1 MTDSRHPR
9 RARQALSYRSYRLFI
24 SGALISNSGVWVQ
37 MIALAFVIEK
47 LTDSATWVG
56 LAAMMQTLPAVF
68 LGMVGGALADRF
80 PRRVMLMFTNSA
92 QALIALGFAAMWGS
106 GVDRP
111 LAYIALGVVNGCV
124 NGIQL
129 PAWQAFV
136 SELVPRGALLNA
148 VTLNSAQF
156 NASRAVGPAV
166 GGLVL
171 AIGGPGWAFLVN
183 SVSYVPAVLALVLIQ
198 VPRLAP
204 AGGDRPNVFRDAAA
218 AVRYAADRPG
228 IRLSILIAG
237 VIAFFGQ
244 PVIHLV
250 VIFANDVFKVG
261 ETQYGILAAASGVG
275 AMLNTPFVAGR
286 GSRVPRSRLVGF
298 GWPIYGIAL
307 LGFAL
312 SPYYWLAVVALAALG
327 ASHIAT
333 AATLNTVIQL
343 QVEEALRAKVLALY
357 LITLLAGLPLGT
369 QLQGALADLIGPR
382 IAVGGAGVL
391 LAATALWW
399 VITGRT
405 KVLDLN

>member
-1 MTDSRHPR
+1 MTEPR
-9 RARQALSYRSYRLFI
+9 PSRARRALSYRNYRLFL

-80 PRRVMLMFTNSA
+80 PRRIMLMVTNSV
-92 QALIALGFAAMWGS
+92 QALIALGFAAMLAW

-111 LAYIALGVVNGCV
+111 LAYIALGVVNGCA

-156 NASRAVGPAV
+156 NASRAVGPMI
-166 GGLVL
+166 GGIVL
-171 AIGGPGWAFLVN
+171 AIGGPGWCFFTN
-183 SVSYVPAVLALVLIQ
+183 SLTYVPAVLAMIFIR
-198 VPRLAP
+198 VPRVAP
-204 AGGDRPNVFRDAAA
+204 TDGGRPNVLRDAAA
-218 AVRYAADRPG
+218 AVRYAADNPG

-261 ETQYGILAAASGVG
+261 ETQYGILAAATGVG

-286 GSRVPRSRLVGF
+286 GSRVPRSRLVGV
-298 GWPIYGIAL
+298 GWPLYGIAL
-307 LGFAL
+307 LGFAM
-312 SPYYWLAVVALAALG
+312 SPYFWLGVVALAILG
-327 ASHIAT
+327 AAHIAT

-357 LITLLAGLPLGT
+357 LITLLAGLPLGA

-382 IAVGGAGVL
+382 VAVGGAGVL

-405 KVLDLN
+405 KVLNLN

>member
-1 MTDSRHPR
+1 MTESRHPR
-9 RARQALSYRSYRLFI
+9 RARQALSYRNYRLFI
-24 SGALISNSGVWVQ
+24 SGALVSNSGVWVQ
-37 MIALAFVIEK
+37 MIALAFVIED
-47 LTDSATWVG
+47 LTDSGTWVG

-80 PRRVMLMFTNSA
+80 PRRILLTFTNLA
-92 QALIALGFAAMWGS
+92 QALIAMGFAAMWAS
-106 GVDRP
+106 GIDRP
-111 LAYIALGVVNGCV
+111 AAYIALGVVNGCV

-156 NASRAVGPAV
+156 NASRAVGPMI
-166 GGLVL
+166 GGIVL
-171 AIGGPGWAFLVN
+171 AIGGPGWCFFTN
-183 SVSYVPAVLALVLIQ
+183 SLTYVPAVLALVLIQ

-204 AGGDRPNVFRDAAA
+204 SGGDRPNVLRDAAA
-218 AVRYAADRPG
+218 AVRYAADNPG

-343 QVEEALRAKVLALY
+343 QVEEDLRAKVLALY
-357 LITLLAGLPLGT
+357 LITLLAGLPLGA
-369 QLQGALADLIGPR
+369 QLQGFLADLIGPR

-399 VITGRT
+399 VISGRT
-405 KVLDLN
+405 KVLDRN

>member
-1 MTDSRHPR
+1 MTDSRPPR
-9 RARQALSYRSYRLFI
+9 RARQALSYRNYRLFI
-24 SGALISNSGVWVQ
+24 SGALVSNSGVWVQ
-37 MIALAFVIEK
+37 MIALAFVIER
-47 LTDSATWVG
+47 LTGSGTWVG

-68 LGMVGGALADRF
+68 LGMVGGTLADRF
-80 PRRVMLMFTNSA
+80 PRRIMLTFTNSA
-92 QALIALGFAAMWGS
+92 QALIALGFSAMWAA

-156 NASRAVGPAV
+156 NASRAVGPMI
-166 GGLVL
+166 GGIVL
-171 AIGGPGWAFLVN
+171 AVGGPGWCFFTN
-183 SVSYVPAVLALVLIQ
+183 SLTYVPAVLALVFIR

-204 AGGDRPNVFRDAAA
+204 AGGDRPNAFKDAAA
-218 AVRYAADRPG
+218 AVRYAADNPG
-228 IRLSILIAG
+228 IRLSILVAG

-261 ETQYGILAAASGVG
+261 ETQYGILAAATGVG

-286 GSRVPRSRLVGF
+286 GSRLPRSRLVGY

-307 LGFAL
+307 LGFAV
-312 SPYYWLAVVALAALG
+312 SPYYWLAVVALAVLG
-327 ASHIAT
+327 AAHIAT

-343 QVEEALRAKVLALY
+343 QVEETLRAKVLALY
-357 LITLLAGLPLGT
+357 LITLLAGLPLGA
-369 QLQGALADLIGPR
+369 QLQGFLADVIGPR

-399 VITGRT
+399 VISGRT

>member
-1 MTDSRHPR
+1 MTDSRNPR
-9 RARQALSYRSYRLFI
+9 RARQALSYRNYRLFI

-37 MIALAFVIEK
+37 MIALAFVIER
-47 LTDSATWVG
+47 LTGSATWVG
-56 LAAMMQTLPAVF
+56 LAAMLQTLPAVF

-80 PRRVMLMFTNSA
+80 PRRIMLAITNTA
-92 QALIALGFAAMWGS
+92 QALIALGFSAMWAA

-136 SELVPRGALLNA
+136 SELVPRAALLNA

-156 NASRAVGPAV
+156 NASRAVGPMI
-166 GGLVL
+166 GGFVL
-171 AIGGPGWAFLVN
+171 AIGGPGWCFFTN
-183 SVSYVPAVLALVLIQ
+183 SLTYVPAVFALVFIQ

-204 AGGDRPNVFRDAAA
+204 EGGDRPNVFRDAAA
-218 AVRYAADRPG
+218 AMRYAADNPG

-261 ETQYGILAAASGVG
+261 ETQYGILAAATGIG

-307 LGFAL
+307 LGFAF

-357 LITLLAGLPLGT
+357 LITLLAGLPLGA
-369 QLQGALADLIGPR
+369 QLQGALSDLIGPR
-382 IAVGGAGVL
+382 IAVGGAGML

-399 VITGRT
+399 VLSGRT
-405 KVLDLN
+405 KVLDQN

>member
-1 MTDSRHPR
+1 MTDSRQPR
-9 RARQALSYRSYRLFI
+9 RARQALSYRNYRLFI

-37 MIALAFVIEK
+37 MIALAFVIER
-47 LTDSATWVG
+47 LTDSGTWVG

-80 PRRVMLMFTNSA
+80 PRRIMLTFTNSA
-92 QALIALGFAAMWGS
+92 QALIALGFSAMWAA

-111 LAYIALGVVNGCV
+111 AAYIALGVVNGCV

-136 SELVPRGALLNA
+136 TELVPRGALLNA

-156 NASRAVGPAV
+156 NASRAVGPTI
-166 GGLVL
+166 GGIVL
-171 AIGGPGWAFLVN
+171 AIGGPGWCFFTN
-183 SVSYVPAVLALVLIQ
+183 SLTYVPAIFALVLIR

-204 AGGDRPNVFRDAAA
+204 ADGDRPNVFKDAAA
-218 AVRYAADRPG
+218 AVRYAADNPG

-244 PVIHLV
+244 PIIHLV
-250 VIFANDVFKVG
+250 VIFANDVFEVG
-261 ETQYGILAAASGVG
+261 ETKYGILAAATGVG
-275 AMLNTPFVAGR
+275 AMLNTPFVAGK
-286 GSRVPRSRLVGF
+286 GSRLPRSRLVGF

-307 LGFAL
+307 LGFAV
-312 SPYYWLAVVALAALG
+312 SPYYWLAVVALAVLG

-357 LITLLAGLPLGT
+357 LVTLLAGLPLGA
-369 QLQGALADLIGPR
+369 QLQGFLADVIGPR

-399 VITGRT
+399 VISGRT

>member
-1 MTDSRHPR
+1 
-9 RARQALSYRSYRLFI
+9 
-24 SGALISNSGVWVQ
+24 
-37 MIALAFVIEK
+37 MIALAFVIER
-47 LTDSATWVG
+47 LTGSGTWVG

-68 LGMVGGALADRF
+68 LGMVGGTLADRF
-80 PRRVMLMFTNSA
+80 PRRIMLTFTNSA
-92 QALIALGFAAMWGS
+92 QALIALGFSAMWAA

-156 NASRAVGPAV
+156 NASRAVGPMI
-166 GGLVL
+166 GGIVL
-171 AIGGPGWAFLVN
+171 AVGGPGWCFFTN
-183 SVSYVPAVLALVLIQ
+183 SLTYVPAVLALVFIR

-204 AGGDRPNVFRDAAA
+204 ADDERPNVFREAAA
-218 AVRYAADRPG
+218 AVRYAADNPG

-312 SPYYWLAVVALAALG
+312 SPYYWLAVVALAVLG

-357 LITLLAGLPLGT
+357 LITLLAGLPLGA
-369 QLQGALADLIGPR
+369 QLQGFLADVIGPR

-399 VITGRT
+399 VINGRT

>member
-1 MTDSRHPR
+1 MTDSRQPR
-9 RARQALSYRSYRLFI
+9 RARQALSYRNYRLFI

-37 MIALAFVIEK
+37 MIALAFVIER
-47 LTDSATWVG
+47 LTGSATWVG
-56 LAAMMQTLPAVF
+56 LAAMLQTLPAVF

-80 PRRVMLMFTNSA
+80 PRRIMLAFTNSA
-92 QALIALGFAAMWGS
+92 QAVIAMGFAAMWAS
-106 GVDRP
+106 GIDRP
-111 LAYIALGVVNGCV
+111 LAYIALGVVNGCL

-136 SELVPRGALLNA
+136 SELVPRAALLNA

-156 NASRAVGPAV
+156 NASRAVGPMI
-166 GGLVL
+166 GGFVL
-171 AIGGPGWAFLVN
+171 AIGGPGWCFFTN
-183 SVSYVPAVLALVLIQ
+183 SLTYVPAVLTLVLIR

-204 AGGDRPNVFRDAAA
+204 AGGERPNVFRDGAA
-218 AVRYAADRPG
+218 AVRYAADNPG
-228 IRLSILIAG
+228 IRLSVLIAG

-250 VIFANDVFKVG
+250 VIFATDVFEVG
-261 ETQYGILAAASGVG
+261 ETQYGILAAATGIG
-275 AMLNTPFVAGR
+275 AMLNTPFVAGP

-312 SPYYWLAVVALAALG
+312 SPYYWLAVVALAVLG

-357 LITLLAGLPLGT
+357 LITLLAGLPLGA
-369 QLQGALADLIGPR
+369 QLQGFLADVIGPR
-382 IAVGGAGVL
+382 IAVGGAGLL
-391 LAATALWW
+391 LAATALLW
-399 VITGRT
+399 VLSGRT
-405 KVLDLN
+405 KVLDRN

>member
-1 MTDSRHPR
+1 M
-9 RARQALSYRSYRLFI
+9 SYRNYRLFL

-37 MIALAFVIEK
+37 MLALAFVIER
-47 LTDSATWVG
+47 LTNSGTWVG
-56 LAAMMQTLPAVF
+56 LAAMMQTLPAVG

-80 PRRVMLMFTNSA
+80 PRRVMLMITNSV
-92 QALIALGFAAMWGS
+92 QSIIALGFAAMWAS

-171 AIGGPGWAFLVN
+171 AFGGPGWSFLVN
-183 SVSYVPAVLALVLIQ
+183 SLSYVPAVLVLGLIR
-198 VPRLAP
+198 VPRLVP
-204 AGGDRPNVFRDAAA
+204 SGDGRPNIFRDAAA
-218 AVRYAADRPG
+218 AVRYVAAHPG
-228 IRLSILIAG
+228 IRRAILIAG

-244 PVIHLV
+244 PIIHLV
-250 VIFANDVFKVG
+250 VIFANDVFHVG
-261 ETQYGILAAASGVG
+261 EFQYGILAAASGVG
-275 AMLNTPFVAGR
+275 AVLNTPFVAIK
-286 GSRVPRSRLVGF
+286 GSRISRSRLVGLS
-298 GWPIYGIAL
+298 WPVYGVAL

-312 SPYYWLAVVALAALG
+312 SPYYWLAVVALAVLG
-327 ASHIAT
+327 AAHIAT
-333 AATLNTVIQL
+333 ASTLNTVIQL
-343 QVEEALRAKVLALY
+343 QVKEALRAKVLALY
-357 LITLLAGLPLGT
+357 LMTLLAGMPLGA
-369 QLQGALADLIGPR
+369 QLQGFLADVIGPR

-399 VITGRT
+399 VISGRT
-405 KVLDLN
+405 KVLNLE

>member
-9 RARQALSYRSYRLFI
+9 RARQALSYRNYRLFI

-37 MIALAFVIEK
+37 MIALAFVIER

-80 PRRVMLMFTNSA
+80 PRRVMLMFTNST
-92 QALIALGFAAMWGS
+92 QALIALGFSAMWAA

-136 SELVPRGALLNA
+136 SELVPRAALLNA

-156 NASRAVGPAV
+156 NASRAVGPMI
-166 GGLVL
+166 GGIVL
-171 AIGGPGWAFLVN
+171 AIGGPGWCFFTN
-183 SVSYVPAVLALVLIQ
+183 SLTYAPALLALVFIQ

-204 AGGDRPNVFRDAAA
+204 ADGDRPNVFRDAVAA
-218 AVRYAADRPG
+218 IRYVAEQPG
-228 IRLSILIAG
+228 IRLSVLIAG

-250 VIFANDVFKVG
+250 VIFANDVFEVG

-286 GSRVPRSRLVGF
+286 GSRVPRSLLVGF

-312 SPYYWLAVVALAALG
+312 SPYYWLAVAALAALG

-357 LITLLAGLPLGT
+357 LITLLAGLPLGA

-399 VITGRT
+399 VLSGRT
-405 KVLDLN
+405 KVLDQD

>member
-1 MTDSRHPR
+1 M
-9 RARQALSYRSYRLFI
+9 L
-24 SGALISNSGVWVQ
+24 
-37 MIALAFVIEK
+37 ALAFVIER
-47 LTDSATWVG
+47 LTESGTWVG

-80 PRRVMLMFTNSA
+80 PRRIMLTFTNSA
-92 QALIALGFAAMWGS
+92 QALIALGFSAMWAA

-111 LAYIALGVVNGCV
+111 AAYIALGVVNGCV

-136 SELVPRGALLNA
+136 TELVPRGALLNA

-156 NASRAVGPAV
+156 NASRAVGPMI
-166 GGLVL
+166 GGIVL
-171 AIGGPGWAFLVN
+171 AVGGPGWCFFTN
-183 SVSYVPAVLALVLIQ
+183 SLTYVPAIFALVLIR

-204 AGGDRPNVFRDAAA
+204 ADGDRPNVFKDAAA
-218 AVRYAADRPG
+218 AVRYAADNPG

-244 PVIHLV
+244 PIIHLV
-250 VIFANDVFKVG
+250 VIFANDVFEVG
-261 ETQYGILAAASGVG
+261 ETKYGILAAATGVG

-286 GSRVPRSRLVGF
+286 GSRVPRSRLVGL
-298 GWPIYGIAL
+298 GWPVYGIAL

-312 SPYYWLAVVALAALG
+312 SPYYWLAVVALAVLG

-357 LITLLAGLPLGT
+357 LITLLAGLPLGA
-369 QLQGALADLIGPR
+369 QLQGFLADVIGPR

-399 VITGRT
+399 VISGRT

>member
-1 MTDSRHPR
+1 MTDSRNPR
-9 RARQALSYRSYRLFI
+9 RARQALSYRNYRLFI
-24 SGALISNSGVWVQ
+24 SGALISNSGVWIQ
-37 MIALAFVIEK
+37 MIALAFVIED
-47 LTDSATWVG
+47 LTNSGTWVG

-80 PRRVMLMFTNSA
+80 PRRIMLTFTNSA
-92 QALIALGFAAMWGS
+92 QALIALGFAAMWAA

-111 LAYIALGVVNGCV
+111 LAYIALGVVNGCM

-156 NASRAVGPAV
+156 NASRAVGPMI
-166 GGLVL
+166 GGIVL
-171 AIGGPGWAFLVN
+171 AVGGPGWCFFTN
-183 SVSYVPAVLALVLIQ
+183 SLTYVPAVLALVLIR

-204 AGGDRPNVFRDAAA
+204 AGGDRPNVIKDAAT
-218 AVRYAADRPG
+218 AVRYAADNPG
-228 IRLSILIAG
+228 IRLSIVVAG

-250 VIFANDVFKVG
+250 VIFANDVFMVG
-261 ETQYGILAAASGVG
+261 ETQYGILAAATGVG

-286 GSRVPRSRLVGF
+286 GSRLPRSRLVGY

-307 LGFAL
+307 LGFAV
-312 SPYYWLAVVALAALG
+312 SPYYWLAVVALAVLG

-343 QVEEALRAKVLALY
+343 QVEETLRAKVLALY
-357 LITLLAGLPLGT
+357 LITLLAGLPLGA
-369 QLQGALADLIGPR
+369 QLQGFLADVIGPR

-399 VITGRT
+399 VISGRT

>member
-1 MTDSRHPR
+1 
-9 RARQALSYRSYRLFI
+9 
-24 SGALISNSGVWVQ
+24 
-37 MIALAFVIEK
+37 MIALAFVIED
-47 LTDSATWVG
+47 LTDSGTWVG

-80 PRRVMLMFTNSA
+80 PRRILLTFTNLA
-92 QALIALGFAAMWGS
+92 QALIAMGFAAMWAS
-106 GVDRP
+106 GIDRP
-111 LAYIALGVVNGCV
+111 AAYIALGVVNGCV

-156 NASRAVGPAV
+156 NASRAVGPMI
-166 GGLVL
+166 GGIVL
-171 AIGGPGWAFLVN
+171 AIGGPGWCFFTN
-183 SVSYVPAVLALVLIQ
+183 SLTYVPAVLALVLIQ

-204 AGGDRPNVFRDAAA
+204 SGGDRPNVLRDAAA
-218 AVRYAADRPG
+218 AVRYAADNPG

-343 QVEEALRAKVLALY
+343 QVEEDLRAKVLALY
-357 LITLLAGLPLGT
+357 LITLLAGLPLGA
-369 QLQGALADLIGPR
+369 QLQGFLADLIGPR

-399 VITGRT
+399 VISGRT
-405 KVLDLN
+405 KVLDRN

>member
-1 MTDSRHPR
+1 
-9 RARQALSYRSYRLFI
+9 
-24 SGALISNSGVWVQ
+24 
-37 MIALAFVIEK
+37 MIALAFVIED
-47 LTDSATWVG
+47 LTESGTWVG

-80 PRRVMLMFTNSA
+80 PRRIMLTFTNSA
-92 QALIALGFAAMWGS
+92 QALIALGFAAMWAA

-111 LAYIALGVVNGCV
+111 LAYIALGVVNGCM

-136 SELVPRGALLNA
+136 AELVPRGALLNA

-156 NASRAVGPAV
+156 NASRAVGPMI
-166 GGLVL
+166 GGIVL
-171 AIGGPGWAFLVN
+171 AVGGPGWCFFTN
-183 SVSYVPAVLALVLIQ
+183 SLTYLPAVLALILIR

-204 AGGDRPNVFRDAAA
+204 EGGDRPNVFRDAAA
-218 AVRYAADRPG
+218 AVRYAADNPG
-228 IRLSILIAG
+228 IRLSILVAG

-244 PVIHLV
+244 PIIHLV

-261 ETQYGILAAASGVG
+261 ETQYGILAAATGVG

-312 SPYYWLAVVALAALG
+312 SPYYWLAVVALAVLG

-357 LITLLAGLPLGT
+357 LITLLAGLPLGA
-369 QLQGALADLIGPR
+369 QLQGFLADVIGPR

-399 VITGRT
+399 VISGRT

>member
-9 RARQALSYRSYRLFI
+9 RARQALSYRNYRLFI
-24 SGALISNSGVWVQ
+24 SGALVSNSGVWVQ
-37 MIALAFVIEK
+37 MIALAFVIED
-47 LTDSATWVG
+47 LTGSATWVG

-80 PRRVMLMFTNSA
+80 PRRIMLTFTNSA
-92 QALIALGFAAMWGS
+92 QALIALGFAAMWAA

-156 NASRAVGPAV
+156 NASRAVGPMV
-166 GGLVL
+166 GGIVL
-171 AIGGPGWAFLVN
+171 AIGGPGWCFFAN
-183 SVSYVPAVLALVLIQ
+183 SLSYVPAVLALVLIQ

-204 AGGDRPNVFRDAAA
+204 TGGERPNVFRDGAA
-218 AVRYAADRPG
+218 AVRYAADNPG
-228 IRLSILIAG
+228 IRLSVWIAG

-250 VIFANDVFKVG
+250 VIFANDVFEVG
-261 ETQYGILAAASGVG
+261 ETQYGILAAAPGIG
-275 AMLNTPFVAGR
+275 AMLNTPFVAGP

-298 GWPIYGIAL
+298 GWPIYGISL

-312 SPYYWLAVVALAALG
+312 SPYYWLAVVALAVLG

-357 LITLLAGLPLGT
+357 LITLLAGLPLGA
-369 QLQGALADLIGPR
+369 QLQGFLADVIGPR

-391 LAATALWW
+391 LATTALWW
-399 VITGRT
+399 VLSGRT
-405 KVLDLN
+405 KVLNAN

>member
-1 MTDSRHPR
+1 
-9 RARQALSYRSYRLFI
+9 
-24 SGALISNSGVWVQ
+24 
-37 MIALAFVIEK
+37 MIALAFVIER
-47 LTDSATWVG
+47 LTGSATWVG
-56 LAAMMQTLPAVF
+56 FAAMMQTLPAVF

-80 PRRVMLMFTNSA
+80 SRRIMLALTNSA
-92 QALIALGFAAMWGS
+92 QALIALGFSAMWAA
-106 GVDRP
+106 GVDQP
-111 LAYIALGVVNGCV
+111 LAYIAVGVVNGCL

-136 SELVPRGALLNA
+136 SELVPRAALLNA

-156 NASRAVGPAV
+156 NAARAVGPLI
-166 GGLVL
+166 GGFVL
-171 AIGGPGWAFLVN
+171 AIGGPGWCFFTN
-183 SVSYVPAVLALVLIQ
+183 SLTYVPAVLALVLIR

-204 AGGDRPNVFRDAAA
+204 GEGDRPNMFKDAAA
-218 AVRYAADRPG
+218 AVRYAADNPG

-244 PVIHLV
+244 PVINLV

-261 ETQYGILAAASGVG
+261 ELQYGILAGATGMG

-286 GSRVPRSRLVGF
+286 GSRVPRSRLVSF

-312 SPYYWLAVVALAALG
+312 SPYYWLAVASLAVLG

-343 QVEEALRAKVLALY
+343 QVTEALRAKVLALY
-357 LITLLAGLPLGT
+357 LITLLAGLPLGA
-369 QLQGALADLIGPR
+369 QLQGFLADLIGPR

-399 VITGRT
+399 VVSGRT
-405 KVLDLN
+405 KVLDWN